1 MGAHQRGRE
10 VHHCESDQCSSS
22 TAPSYCYRNPRNV
35 AEMRTSPR
43 ALMELLLRC
52 LLLLFCGPRQHL
64 LQEEQEVAVVH
75 RQTQRW
81 CYCRRNQ
88 EKNSSPLDTHAEVHR
103 CQNDQTDFCDSSL
116 LIGSR
121 TLSFA
126 CVLCSDTK
134 EHWSEF
140 RIFVHVWSE
149 LILTNGL

>member
-1 MGAHQRGRE
+1 
-10 VHHCESDQCSSS
+10 
-22 TAPSYCYRNPRNV
+22 
-35 AEMRTSPR
+35 MRTSPR

-103 CQNDQTDFCDSSL
+103 CQYDQTDFCDSSL